1 MDKVVEFI
9 KKNKVKVAGA
19 LIMIAAFVI
28 LLIINLHVDYT
39 SDDFR
44 YRFIYDTP
52 GNPLPTTKKISSF
65 WDVIISMINHWKLC
79 NGRVVA
85 HGLLQMVMPFGK
97 LFFRIFNSLVYV
109 SLGFLIYKHSVYGKK
124 SNLSLLVLVYIGM
137 WFFLPQF
144 GLSVM
149 WASGAANYLWCA
161 AIMLSFMLPYRMYA
175 ANGADS
181 VKDSWKSAVL
191 MGLFGLFAGCTNE
204 NTGGGVVL
212 ICTLFILFYKIKGF
226 KIPKWS
232 WIGVITAVCGV
243 VLLLAAPG
251 NYRIDSKAS
260 FAEILIRFKDVIAKT
275 ETLAFWLFVIIAVVL
290 ILALLGSNPYYT
302 ALTPVIHNT
311 YWYFTAY
318 FALFFFIPFINK
330 GMRDI
335 TIKQAYAVIISVIFV
350 YIALPY
356 FAKVDLFKLEKGYS
370 ATWIIFLYVIG
381 AALKKI
387 KIEKLIRNKYW
398 YLILYVL
405 TAVMAWGGKFIS
417 EYHTKLNGG
426 FKNDE
431 VFLQYNSI
439 FILLSGMFLVLF
451 FANLNIN
458 NDKFKKVI
466 RFLAPAAFGVYIIHV
481 NPLMFQLPFWG
492 KLMQLSQKPLYLMV
506 LGVLL
511 NSLIVFVLCLAAD
524 LVRIQLFRLLHINKF
539 LDLISDWLSKYM
551 NLFCEKVKKCSDGN
565 SVNNKKLSQGKLKD
579 R

>member
-1 MDKVVEFI
+1 MFDIYRVFLYLKPDLLT
-9 KKNKVKVAGA
+9 NK
-19 LIMIAAFVI
+19 
-28 LLIINLHVDYT
+28 
-39 SDDFR
+39 
-44 YRFIYDTP
+44 
-52 GNPLPTTKKISSF
+52 
-65 WDVIISMINHWKLC
+65 
-79 NGRVVA
+79 
-85 HGLLQMVMPFGK
+85 
-97 LFFRIFNSLVYV
+97 
-109 SLGFLIYKHSVYGKK
+109 
-124 SNLSLLVLVYIGM
+124 
-137 WFFLPQF
+137 
-144 GLSVM
+144 
-149 WASGAANYLWCA
+149 
-161 AIMLSFMLPYRMYA
+161 
-175 ANGADS
+175 
-181 VKDSWKSAVL
+181 
-191 MGLFGLFAGCTNE
+191 
-204 NTGGGVVL
+204 
-212 ICTLFILFYKIKGF
+212 
-226 KIPKWS
+226 
-232 WIGVITAVCGV
+232 
-243 VLLLAAPG
+243 
-251 NYRIDSKAS
+251 
-260 FAEILIRFKDVIAKT
+260 
-275 ETLAFWLFVIIAVVL
+275 
-290 ILALLGSNPYYT
+290 ALLGSNTYYT

-398 YLILYVL
+398 YLVLYVL

>member
-19 LIMIAAFVI
+19 FIMIAAFVI

-52 GNPLPTTKKISSF
+52 GNPLPTTKKISSL

-181 VKDSWKSAVL
+181 VKDSWKNAVL
-191 MGLFGLFAGCTNE
+191 MGLFGIFAGCTNE

-260 FAEILIRFKDVIAKT
+260 FAEILIRFKDVIVKT

-290 ILALLGSNPYYT
+290 ILALLDKSRHTKLGINWLVPLIYFVGSAAMISVLAFAAMRPERT
-302 ALTPVIHNT
+302 
-311 YWYFTAY
+311 WFTAIVLLIVIAGWLY
-318 FALFFFIPFINK
+318 SEIKFSDVKPYI
-330 GMRDI
+330 I
-335 TIKQAYAVIISVIFV
+335 TASKW
-350 YIALPY
+350 
-356 FAKVDLFKLEKGYS
+356 G
-370 ATWIIFLYVIG
+370 
-381 AALKKI
+381 
-387 KIEKLIRNKYW
+387 
-398 YLILYVL
+398 L
-405 TAVMAWGGKFIS
+405 TAVFTI
-417 EYHTKLNGG
+417 
-426 FKNDE
+426 
-431 VFLQYNSI
+431 VFLISFNKEFSAVKSTYDQIKPGLEAIEQAVEKGENEVEI
-439 FILLSGMFLVLF
+439 PLVT
-451 FANLNIN
+451 
-458 NDKFKKVI
+458 
-466 RFLAPAAFGVYIIHV
+466 P
-481 NPLMFQLPFWG
+481 
-492 KLMQLSQKPLYLMV
+492 
-506 LGVLL
+506 
-511 NSLIVFVLCLAAD
+511 
-524 LVRIQLFRLLHINKF
+524 
-539 LDLISDWLSKYM
+539 SDSKYDPYNGALYAGDSPTLLVNAWM
-551 NLFCEKVKKCSDGN
+551 EKYYGIEKITGVK
-565 SVNNKKLSQGKLKD
+565 
-579 R
+579 